1 MKCYYYIRL
10 AGLFVQH
17 PSRREKFLV
26 FLCAPHTDS
35 DYSISLT
42 DVTRLEQITVIKV
55 TVKR

>member
-1 MKCYYYIRL
+1 MIGL